1 MAKYLTLNTHSW
13 LEVNALK
20 KLFDLAEHIYSE
32 NYDLISLQE
41 VNQSLE
47 APLIESAPG
56 YRGLTGSPALRKD
69 NFALQLVS
77 YLRSQERHYYWSWDY
92 NHIGYGKYQE
102 GVAML
107 SKTPLKVQDL
117 LISKTA
123 DETDYHTRRALIA
136 QTQIDGQEL
145 TAVSLHMSWF
155 GKGFAREWKKLETAL
170 LAHSSPLI
178 VMGDFNNPTG
188 TEGYQ
193 LVLDSPLQLQDSHVA
208 AQHPAGTHTIAAAI
222 DGWEGNRQ
230 ALKVDHIFASRDIHF
245 KTSQIVLDGGK
256 SPIVSDHFGLA
267 AESKN

>member
-13 LEVNALK
+13 LENKALT
-20 KLFDLAEHIYSE
+20 KLSDLAEHIANE

-47 APLIESAPG
+47 APLADKALG
-56 YRGLTGSPALRKD
+56 YVKLRKSPELRKD
-69 NFALQLVS
+69 NYALQLADC
-77 YLRSQERHYYWSWDY
+77 LRAKGKAYYWSWTY

-155 GKGFAREWKKLETAL
+155 GKGFEGEWKKLETAL

-193 LVLDSPLQLQDSHVA
+193 LVLDSPLRLQDSHVA
-208 AQHPAGTHTIAAAI
+208 AQHSAGTHTISAAI

-230 ALKVDHIFASRDIHF
+230 ALKVDHIFASPTVCF
-245 KTSQIVLDGGK
+245 NSSQVVLDGR
-256 SPIVSDHFGLA
+256 STPVVSDHFGLT